1 MTRWRV
7 LCDGLRYPTADEQTV
22 RLAQRRLA
30 KRGSLDEEWLGRLR
44 YREAKR
50 GDVVNDLPEAA
61 AKWLLEGGLIEEVRD
76 SGEVHR
82 R

>member
-1 MTRWRV
+1 MTRYRV
-7 LCDGLRYPTADEQTV
+7 LCDGLRYPTADEQTI

-30 KRGSLDEEWLGRLR
+30 KRGVLDDEWLGRLR
-44 YREAKR
+44 YREVER
-50 GDVVNDLPEAA
+50 GDEVDDIPPSA
-61 AKWLLEGGLIEEVRD
+61 AKWLLEGGLIEEVRA